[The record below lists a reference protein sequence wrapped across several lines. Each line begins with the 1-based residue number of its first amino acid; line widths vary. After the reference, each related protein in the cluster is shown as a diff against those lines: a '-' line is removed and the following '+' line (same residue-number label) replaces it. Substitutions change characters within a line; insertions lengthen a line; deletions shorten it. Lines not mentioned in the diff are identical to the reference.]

1 VDAGDQATVLRV
13 REAWQR
19 AMLPSLNEEI
29 ERLTGRR
36 VIGFMST
43 NHVDPDLGVE
53 VFILEPADVDGR
65 VAEGE
70 SGD

>member
-1 VDAGDQATVLRV
+1 
-13 REAWQR
+13 
-19 AMLPSLNEEI
+19 
-29 ERLTGRR
+29 

-53 VFILEPADVDGR
+53 VFILEPVDVDGR
-65 VAEGE
+65 IAEGE